1 MSLSTPLIELKGLSF
16 EYVDAGVTADK
27 LNFELYAGQSV
38 AISGKN
44 GSGKS
49 TLLSLIMGLR
59 KSVSGEVCLFGHPCR
74 TEADFGRFRTRIGLV
89 FQDPDDQLFCPT
101 VIEDVC
107 FGPLNQGLT
116 RTEAIVRA
124 RNILKQLNVSHLEN
138 KITYQLSGGQKRIV
152 ALASVL
158 AMKPEVL
165 ILDEP
170 SNDLDPENTKRLI
183 SILKELSLPMILV
196 CHDADIRTQL
206 VDKEYL
212 LEEGALLDV
221 L

>member
-1 MSLSTPLIELKGLSF
+1 MSSSPPIIELKDVSYQHADGS
-16 EYVDAGVTADK
+16 VTADK
-27 LNFELYAGQSV
+27 LNFSLFSGQKV

-49 TLLSLIMGLR
+49 TLLAIIMGLR
-59 KSVSGEVCLFGHPCR
+59 KIISGEVLLFGHSCR
-74 TEADFGRFRTRIGLV
+74 TEADFSRFRTRIGLV

-116 RTEAIVRA
+116 RTEAIVTSRE
-124 RNILKQLNVSHLEN
+124 ILKQLNASHLEN

-170 SNDLDPENTKRLI
+170 SNDLDLDNADRLI

-196 CHDADIRTQL
+196 SHDADIRAHL
-206 VDKEYL
+206 VEKEYL
-212 LEEGALLDV
+212 LEDGV
-221 L
+221 IRNKS